1 MANDN
6 DVDAAANAA
15 NAAGDLPQ
23 PEPMDVDPVLVN
35 MFKGIA
41 IKAGLTA
48 DMVRETAN
56 RAPGEA
62 VTTGDLSWI
71 GQLIKERVLTKD
83 ALLDARRLEQEAD
96 TQRRRAEMAAKNDY
110 SEEYNEL

>member
-15 NAAGDLPQ
+15 NAAGDLPE

-35 MFKGIA
+35 MLKGVA

-48 DMVRETAN
+48 DMVREATN

-62 VTTGDLSWI
+62 VTTGDLGLL
-71 GQLIKERVLTKD
+71 GQLLKERVFTKD
-83 ALLDARRLEQEAD
+83 VLLDARRLGLLGKA
-96 TQRRRAEMAAKNDY
+96 Y
-110 SEEYNEL
+110 IVL